1 MKVISLIFCSLFL
14 FKQIQVNSQF
24 LVSATLLNTTDPST
38 LSSFTGLDLT
48 FDVDMYK
55 IIYNTTGVDGQPT
68 IASGAFCTPTNTT
81 CTEFPIGVYEHGT
94 SLKKGDVP
102 SREVQEAYI
111 GKIFAAGGYFVVM
124 PDYLGMGDSPGLHP
138 YCHAETEATATLD
151 MIKAVREFI
160 ANDLQMIDNGE
171 LFLTGYS
178 QGGHAAM
185 ATHKYIED
193 NNLLNEFNV
202 LASAPCSGPYEI
214 SGAMADTIMATTY
227 SKPGYIVYILASY
240 QLVYGNIFN
249 SYSEIL
255 HSPYDSIVVPF
266 FNGSNTSLGM
276 TNLNNQLPGII
287 DSLILDSVLQN
298 FVNSAST
305 LSHPL
310 WQAMTDNDNHNWLP
324 LRPVRM
330 YYCTGDEQVTYQNAI
345 AAETAMLANGAQ
357 NVEAINMGPGMHN
370 ECVFPSLIDVYNWF
384 DTYRTS
390 CSNVGVENEIEME
403 NVRVYPTPFF
413 DRLNFDFKGLSEHS
427 CSLFDSFGN
436 LVLIIENV
444 SKSCSVDLSNIS
456 PGIYF
461 LAIKSKNSR
470 QIKRLVKQK

>member
-1 MKVISLIFCSLFL
+1 MKLIALIFCSVFL
-14 FKQIQVNSQF
+14 LKQTQVHSQY
-24 LVSATLLNTTDPST
+24 LVSVTFLNTTAPST
-38 LSSFTGLDLT
+38 LSSFTGLNLT

-81 CTEFPIGVYEHGT
+81 CKEFPIGVYEHGT
-94 SLKKGDVP
+94 SLRKGDVP
-102 SREVQEAYI
+102 SREVQESYI

-124 PDYLGMGDSPGLHP
+124 PDYLGMGDGPGLHP

-151 MIKAVREFI
+151 MIRAAREFI
-160 ANDLQMIDNGE
+160 SDSLQMIDNGE

-193 NNLLNEFNV
+193 NNLLNDFNL

-240 QLVYGNIFN
+240 QLAYGNIFN

-255 HSPYDSIVVPF
+255 HAPYDSIVVPF
-266 FNGSNTSLGM
+266 FDGNNNSLGM
-276 TNLNNQLPGII
+276 NNLNNQIPGTI
-287 DSLILDSVLQN
+287 DSLIVDSVLQN
-298 FVNSAST
+298 FINSSGSLA
-305 LSHPL
+305 HPL
-310 WQAMTDNDNHNWLP
+310 WHAMTDNNNHDWLP
-324 LRPVRM
+324 QRPVRM

-345 AAETAMLANGAQ
+345 AAESAMLANGAQ
-357 NVEAINMGPGMHN
+357 DVETINMGNGMHN
-370 ECVFPSLIDVYNWF
+370 DCVFPSLIDVYNWF
-384 DTYRTS
+384 DTYRS
-390 CSNVGVENEIEME
+390 YCSNVSIQNNLESETIKVHPN
-403 NVRVYPTPFF
+403 PFF
-413 DRLNFDFKGLSEHS
+413 DKLNFDFKDSDLLS
-427 CSLFDSFGN
+427 CSLFDSFGSN
-436 LVLIIENV
+436 VLNIENI
-444 SKSCSVDLSNIS
+444 SQSCSVDMSNVS